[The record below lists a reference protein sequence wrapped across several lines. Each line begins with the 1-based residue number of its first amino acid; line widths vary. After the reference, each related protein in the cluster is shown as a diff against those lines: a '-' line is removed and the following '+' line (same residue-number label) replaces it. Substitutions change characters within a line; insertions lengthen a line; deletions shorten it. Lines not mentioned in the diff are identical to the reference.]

1 MLKRFVGALAA
12 TTTLAAGVFAAQFAI
27 SPAAVASTPSVAATT
42 FEAPLCPGTT
52 FSEPSPDTT
61 VNGTNLDNYNNGLVV
76 PLYNYQGEG
85 PEGLTTLPP
94 LCGTRYETEAE
105 GGPVGGG
112 PVSAWMF
119 CTDVI
124 LHSCFDGRPLDDDP
138 EKNADMTDF
147 QRRVFAYVVQNG
159 YQYNDGV
166 TNKFV
171 RPDTDSADRYRLQR
185 LAWCV
190 KDYEYLTGTSITIC
204 DNAGLSPDKINETFA
219 FLSQPSVPQISV
231 TPVSQSQVVGQE
243 SRITVTTN
251 IAETP
256 IQLSAT
262 NGTFVLC
269 PGESDAVLNGNVLTV
284 STPSSAGSSVDVD
297 LCTTSQAAGT
307 VSVDLS
313 VLPVTEDSLNWYSNG
328 DDNCQVFAVF
338 ARAEAQTISSSA
350 QINYGLTPTPTPTPT
365 PSPSPTNT
373 PTETPTPSPSPTN
386 TPTETPTPS
395 PSPTDT
401 STPTPSPS
409 PTDTPTESP
418 TPSPSPTDTPTETPT
433 PSPSPTDTPTQT
445 PRPSRS
451 ETPRP
456 SHSDTPRPSH
466 SETPEPSESGT
477 PTNGAP
483 VISVPTTDAPAG
495 DSSETGGSGSGLA
508 YTGTQV
514 APFVAAAAAL
524 LVFGIVLMIL
534 ARRRAAS
541 RHS

>member
-1 MLKRFVGALAA
+1 MLKRIGAALVAA
-12 TTTLAAGVFAAQFAI
+12 TTLGAGVFAAQLAL
-27 SPAAVASTPSVAATT
+27 PTAAVASAPPVAATS

-52 FSEPSPDTT
+52 YMNASPDTT
-61 VNGTNLDNYNNGLVV
+61 VTGTNLDNYNNGLVV
-76 PLYNYQGEG
+76 ELYNFEGEG
-85 PEGLTTLPP
+85 TDGTTTLPP

-119 CTDVI
+119 CTDVV

-159 YQYNDGV
+159 YQFNDGV

-171 RPDTDSADRYRLQR
+171 RPDTNSSDRYRLQR
-185 LAWCV
+185 LAWSI
-190 KDYEYLTGTSITIC
+190 KDYANLTGTSTAIC

-219 FLSQPSVPQISV
+219 FLSRPAVPQISV
-231 TPVSQSQVVGQE
+231 TPASQSQVIGQE
-243 SRITVTTN
+243 GKITVTTN

-256 IQLSAT
+256 IKLTAT
-262 NGTFVLC
+262 NGTFALC
-269 PGESDAVLNGNVLTV
+269 PGEADGILNGDVLTI
-284 STPSSAGSSVDVD
+284 STPTSAGSSVDVD
-297 LCTTSQAAGT
+297 VCTTSQTAGT
-307 VSVDLS
+307 VSLDLS

-338 ARAEAQTISSSA
+338 ARAEGQT
-350 QINYGLTPTPTPTPT
+350 LTGAAEITYE
-365 PSPSPTNT
+365 
-373 PTETPTPSPSPTN
+373 ET
-386 TPTETPTPS
+386 
-395 PSPTDT
+395 
-401 STPTPSPS
+401 
-409 PTDTPTESP
+409 PTDTPTETP

-433 PSPSPTDTPTQT
+433 PSPSPTDTPTETPTPGPSPTDTPTET
-445 PRPSRS
+445 PRPSHS

-456 SHSDTPRPSH
+456 SHSA
-466 SETPEPSESGT
+466 TPEPSESGT
-477 PTNGAP
+477 PTTGAP
-483 VISVPTTDAPAG
+483 VIAVPTTDAPAG

-514 APFVAAAAAL
+514 VPFIAAAAAL
-524 LVFGIVLMIL
+524 LAFGFVLMVL